1 MNTLRSY
8 LIAAAALALLTLP
21 TAAARADITEEPGY
35 FDLEWIEIPADAE
48 EIQDI
53 DLSAML
59 TEVAARAKEDGDHD
73 LAKALAM
80 VRSVRVKA
88 FSLEYRDKEVEA
100 MVERVN
106 QDLKAG
112 GWNRLIYMKDGDES
126 VTVSSMHVDGLMVG
140 LVAVVYEPGDTAA
153 FINVV
158 GDLDLATLIGLA
170 GEFDLDDLDEY
181 VDEHGGDEV
190 SVERRVE

>member
-1 MNTLRSY
+1 MNTLRT
-8 LIAAAALALLTLP
+8 LAIATLFMMALSTVAA
-21 TAAARADITEEPGY
+21 ADITKEPGY
-35 FDLEWIEIPADAE
+35 FDLEWIEIPQDAE

-59 TEVAARAKEDGDHD
+59 TEVAAKAKEEGDD
-73 LAKALAM
+73 ELAQALAM

-88 FSLEYRDKEVEA
+88 FSLEYKDREVEA
-100 MVERVN
+100 MVSRIN
-106 QDLKAG
+106 ADLKEA

-126 VTVSSMHVDGLMVG
+126 VTVSSMHKDGLMVG
-140 LVAVVYEPGDTAA
+140 IVAVVYEPGDSAA

-158 GDLDLATLIGLA
+158 GDLDLATLLGLA

-181 VDEHGGDEV
+181 MDVHDGVHVKKEREV
-190 SVERRVE
+190 H